1 MPTLL
6 RLIDGILWRGLEC
19 IVGGGRGYF
28 IGSDDG
34 GGSDD
39 DGRWMVGSSFQ
50 NIVDNVDAS
59 VFCTRHDDE
68 AVIETKEVTTTNWSL
83 ERVEEDWLIA

>member
-1 MPTLL
+1 
-6 RLIDGILWRGLEC
+6 
-19 IVGGGRGYF
+19 
-28 IGSDDG
+28 
-34 GGSDD
+34 
-39 DGRWMVGSSFQ
+39 MVGSSFQ

-59 VFCTRHDDE
+59 VFCTRHDDK